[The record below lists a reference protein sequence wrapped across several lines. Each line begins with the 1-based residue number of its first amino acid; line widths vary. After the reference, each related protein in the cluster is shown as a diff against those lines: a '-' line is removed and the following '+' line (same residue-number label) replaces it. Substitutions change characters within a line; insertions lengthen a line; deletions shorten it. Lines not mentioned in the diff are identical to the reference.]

1 MTVPILAVFI
11 WHNFDILL
19 KLSLCLYTLLWYI
32 KFVSNIM
39 SIWYHYSLVSKVCQI
54 HFLWIHLF
62 YTALIYQIGVK
73 YCVQMIYHTCV
84 KSMLN
89 YFDGW
94 SRSTNILYI
103 KFVSYVTPLFPC
115 VKSMSNPYPIYA
127 CSSCFDISNLCQTCL
142 PNATLCQKYVKSSPR
157 KIVTRYIK
165 FVSNVESWLTLFLCV
180 KSMSIFF
187 FAKIITLRLCQKYV
201 QIHSL
206 KNVYSTLLW
215 YIKFVSNLVPRSL
228 PLCQKYVKSIWWIF
242 LFRHFF
248 DISNLFQI
256 LIPLFSCVKS
266 MSYPWKKTWIHVW
279 HNFDT

>member
-1 MTVPILAVFI
+1 
-11 WHNFDILL
+11 
-19 KLSLCLYTLLWYI
+19 
-32 KFVSNIM
+32 M
-39 SIWYHYSLVSKVCQI
+39 SRWYHYSLVSKVCQI

-89 YFDGW
+89 YCDGC

-103 KFVSYVTPLFPC
+103 KFVSNVTPLFPC

-142 PNATLCQKYVKSSPR
+142 PNAMLCQKYVKSSPR

-187 FAKIITLRLCQKYV
+187 AKIITLRLCQKYV
-201 QIHSL
+201 
-206 KNVYSTLLW
+206 
-215 YIKFVSNLVPRSL
+215 
-228 PLCQKYVKSIWWIF
+228 KSIPWKTFI
-242 LFRHFF
+242 LHCF
-248 DISNLFQI
+248 DISNLCQI
-256 LIPLFSCVKS
+256 WCQDHFLCVKS
-266 MSYPWKKTWIHVW
+266 MSNPFDGYFL
-279 HNFDT
+279 FDTFLIYQICFKFWYHSSHVSKACQIHGKRHESMFDIILIHNVMTNKIRCCWCTDQYRLH